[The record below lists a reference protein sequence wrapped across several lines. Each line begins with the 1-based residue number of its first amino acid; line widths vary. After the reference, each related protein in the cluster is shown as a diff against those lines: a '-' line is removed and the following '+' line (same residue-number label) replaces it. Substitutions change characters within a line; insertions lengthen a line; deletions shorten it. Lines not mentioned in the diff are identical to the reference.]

1 MALVLA
7 DRSKC
12 IIDQAEE
19 HLQVF
24 HIACCPLE
32 SRVRV
37 EVCEVCVRY
46 TMLAK
51 SFILSLEYV
60 PGHLGSIDW
69 FMMGQ

>member
-24 HIACCPLE
+24 HIACCPQKVGFVSKYE
-32 SRVRV
+32 
-37 EVCEVCVRY
+37 CVRY
-46 TMLAK
+46 TLLAK